1 MVERGQ
7 TVPEC
12 CKVGQVKMVLF
23 LSTIAGR
30 SQNTDNQISAVV
42 GSRIMLPNI
51 YNIRYT
57 SLLSSYRG
65 FTEDQREQSMV
76 ASQHSVRDVSDWCGL
91 KSCIKLGG
99 GGGGGGGGGVVL

>member
-1 MVERGQ
+1 M
-7 TVPEC
+7 C
-12 CKVGQVKMVLF
+12 CKEGQDGLF
-23 LSTIAGR
+23 LSTIVGR
-30 SQNTDNQISAVV
+30 SNSSSPNTDNQIFAVAHNI
-42 GSRIMLPNI
+42 GNI

-57 SLLSSYRG
+57 SLLSSSRG